1 MAFAQLENNCFTETC
16 SGSKAGLYLRL
27 IDCVYHSTLG
37 LRVMKKRR
45 RVCNPTGSKVTG
57 QSPGWEATR
66 EHTINESHVPRVI
79 YKQVYNAQKNQG
91 DESG

>member
-1 MAFAQLENNCFTETC
+1 MPTCAGERLAFAQLENNCFTETC

-45 RVCNPTGSKVTG
+45 RC
-57 QSPGWEATR
+57 
-66 EHTINESHVPRVI
+66 INEIRHQDKRE
-79 YKQVYNAQKNQG
+79 AQRSSARPMLTTLKKKK
-91 DESG
+91 